1 MVQFIEL
8 TGPASWAS
16 YLINGDDSG
25 LEEGESEKADAWLK
39 REGAARVVSDV
50 EDSERFTWSMR
61 LHCPELD
68 CEGGT
73 VLDYIAEPA

>member
-1 MVQFIEL
+1 MAKFIEL

-25 LEEGESEKADAWLK
+25 LDAGEKEKADAWLA

-50 EDSERFTWSMR
+50 DDSERFSWSMR

-68 CEGGT
+68 CEGGN
-73 VLDYIAEPA
+73 VMDYIAVPV